1 MALGLHPQNVPN
13 TLTQLHSISDEIWYR
28 AGDQA
33 LDMSWYTKRALVSK
47 LYAITELHLIQDTSP
62 DKQATWEFLDRRID
76 DVMRIG
82 PNLALSKNLT
92 EAVGAGLSSILT
104 IVKPYRNFND
114 TEILRRQE
122 EL

>member
-1 MALGLHPQNVPN
+1 
-13 TLTQLHSISDEIWYR
+13 
-28 AGDQA
+28 
-33 LDMSWYTKRALVSK
+33 MSWYTKRALVSK
-47 LYAITELHLIQDTSP
+47 LYAITELHLIQDTSL

-104 IVKPYRNFND
+104 IVKPYSNFND